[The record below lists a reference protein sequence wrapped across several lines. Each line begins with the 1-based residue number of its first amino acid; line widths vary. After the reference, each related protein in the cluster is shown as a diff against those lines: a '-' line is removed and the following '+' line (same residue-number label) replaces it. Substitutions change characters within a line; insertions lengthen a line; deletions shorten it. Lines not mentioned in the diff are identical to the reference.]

1 MLPHHRTFF
10 LRANRAAG
18 LSENE
23 SISHTRLPLF
33 VVFNS
38 KSRIHPVLIAKFG
51 VQNDSKLLKVEHH
64 FRVMI
69 RISDSHLLNLTAT
82 ASGSASFAWLIVH
95 YGFCRRHCESPADP
109 LSNRKIP
116 TCELRSPSLTHH
128 SRWVWPFGSGPR
140 NGRACGGCFPSNDN
154 R

>member
-1 MLPHHRTFF
+1 M
-10 LRANRAAG
+10 ANRAAG

-33 VVFNS
+33 VVFKS

-82 ASGSASFAWLIVH
+82 ASGSASFASLIVH
-95 YGFCRRHCESPADP
+95 YGFCRRHWSLLRILLQIVKFP
-109 LSNRKIP
+109 LVSFA
-116 TCELRSPSLTHH
+116 LRH
-128 SRWVWPFGSGPR
+128 
-140 NGRACGGCFPSNDN
+140 
-154 R
+154 